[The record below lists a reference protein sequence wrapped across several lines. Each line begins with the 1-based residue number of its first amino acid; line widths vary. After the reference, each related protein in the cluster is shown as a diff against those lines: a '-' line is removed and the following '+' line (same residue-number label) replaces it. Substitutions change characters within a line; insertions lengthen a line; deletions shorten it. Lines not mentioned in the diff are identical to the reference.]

1 MRATVRRV
9 RVKRAVRRQSRRKIR
24 RRAAGSLHERGAV
37 ATAAA
42 MSAMHS
48 TPMLNQLTK
57 NLLEKYRLKTRPLYS
72 IYRLDINSR
81 LCMELVY
88 CIVLRHGA
96 VLGIML
102 HQHL

>member
-1 MRATVRRV
+1 MRLPKWFETFQRV
-9 RVKRAVRRQSRRKIR
+9 DACNRAASQRRAVGRQSRRKIR

-57 NLLEKYRLKTRPLYS
+57 NLLEKYRLKFTR
-72 IYRLDINSR
+72 
-81 LCMELVY
+81 
-88 CIVLRHGA
+88 
-96 VLGIML
+96 
-102 HQHL
+102 